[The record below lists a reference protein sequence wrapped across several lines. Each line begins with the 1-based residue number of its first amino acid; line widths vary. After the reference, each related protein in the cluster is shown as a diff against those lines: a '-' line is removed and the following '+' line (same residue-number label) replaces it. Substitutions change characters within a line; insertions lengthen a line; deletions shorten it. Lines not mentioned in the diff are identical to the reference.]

1 MFEIVAVSNIVAIIR
16 QRIHEHCLILSSFG
30 VRNGSLL
37 SKCSHHLWLF
47 KQKKLGN
54 RKCDQQSGRKAI
66 TWNAPT
72 SRKKLALLASW
83 PDFEDS
89 MQETNKLFSCRIAAT
104 WWSGA
109 WTRGFGRGSRF
120 WGVCNFGKWRSTGT
134 RRGRFWQYWCNVTV
148 VIFLPWSWKL
158 GLNAWPKN
166 LEAISTLHT
175 GKILT
180 KWWID
185 IWKQT

>member
-1 MFEIVAVSNIVAIIR
+1 MNTVWCWARLGRAMAHYCLSVVAIFYCSSRKNWVIESVINRVAVK
-16 QRIHEHCLILSSFG
+16 LS
-30 VRNGSLL
+30 
-37 SKCSHHLWLF
+37 
-47 KQKKLGN
+47 LGM
-54 RKCDQQSGRKAI
+54 
-66 TWNAPT
+66 PLPPE
-72 SRKKLALLASW
+72 KKLALLASW

-89 MQETNKLFSCRIAAT
+89 TQETNKLFSCRIAAT

-120 WGVCNFGKWRSTGT
+120 WRVWNFGKWRSTGR

-166 LEAISTLHT
+166 LETISTLYT
-175 GKILT
+175 GKILI
-180 KWWID
+180 KW
-185 IWKQT
+185 